1 MTADSTPHAQNV
13 HPELPPETPVPASAK
28 VDVGKVVDVTVS
40 GVHQNQSDGKLR
52 EVEVRLIDGRTGV
65 IDGHEFSK
73 VPAVGDEISA
83 ALLAREDPN
92 GRIWLSY
99 KWAQKQLAWHALE
112 HALESREPVTGP
124 ALKEVKGG
132 VVVDVGVRGFVP
144 ASHLSG
150 SPEAIVGTEVTALVI
165 EVDVSKE
172 RAVLSIR
179 DYEKRTRAER
189 QRKLLSELQPGER
202 RVGKVVKIEAFGA
215 LIDLE
220 GVRGLVH
227 KSELSWNPVVDV
239 EAEVKVGDEL
249 EVVVLAVHKSKK
261 NVSLSVRQLTPDP
274 IADVT
279 EGETYA
285 STVERVVEY
294 GAFAK
299 LEPSGVVGLVHVS
312 ELTDLP
318 GARADQCVV
327 PGEQLNVK
335 VLQIDPKRRRI
346 ALSAVQAGYAI

>member
-1 MTADSTPHAQNV
+1 MPR
-13 HPELPPETPVPASAK
+13 PASAQ

-40 GVHQNQSDGKLR
+40 AVHQNSQDGKIR

-65 IDGHEFSK
+65 IDGHEFTK
-73 VPAVGDEISA
+73 APAVGDGIHA

-92 GRIWLSY
+92 GRIWLSQ
-99 KWAQKQLAWHALE
+99 KWAAKQMAWKALE
-112 HALESREPVTGP
+112 DALQSNQPVTGP

-132 VVVDVGVRGFVP
+132 VVVNVGVRGFVP

-150 SPEAIVGTEVTALVI
+150 SPEAIVGTEVTAMVI
-165 EVDVSKE
+165 EVDMAKE

-179 DYEKRTRAER
+179 DYEKRHRAER
-189 QRKLLSELQPGER
+189 QRQLLSELQPGDR

-215 LIDLE
+215 LIDLD

-227 KSELSWNPVVDV
+227 KSELSWNPVADV
-239 EAEVKVGDEL
+239 EAHVSEGDEL
-249 EVVVLAVHKSKK
+249 DVVVLAVHKSKK
-261 NVSLSVRQLTPDP
+261 NVSLSVRQLTADP
-274 IADVT
+274 IVDVA

-285 STVERVVEY
+285 CTVERVVEY

-335 VLQIDPKRRRI
+335 VLQVDPKRRRV
-346 ALSAVQAGYAI
+346 ALSAVQAGYVL